1 MRIEVRREILDSRS
15 AIGRMFINGQ
25 FECYTLEDTVRTP
38 GVKIPGQTAIP
49 AGTYDV
55 TINYSNRFARRMP
68 QLLNVPNFD
77 GIRIHSGNTDA
88 DTEGCI
94 LVGKAEGKDW
104 IGQSRDA
111 FNVLFPKL
119 LDAYE
124 RGEEITISILNPV
137 APDVT
142 GEISV

>member
-1 MRIEVRREILDSRS
+1 MRIEVRREILTERS
-15 AIGRMFINGQ
+15 TIGRMFLDGQ
-25 FECYTLEDTVRTP
+25 FQCFTLEDKVRP
-38 GVKIPGQTAIP
+38 DGVKIPRRTAIP

-55 TINYSNRFARRMP
+55 TINYSDRFKRRMP
-68 QLLNVPNFD
+68 LLLKVPMFE

-88 DTEGCI
+88 DTEGCL
-94 LVGKAEGKDW
+94 LVGLAEGKDW
-104 IGQSRDA
+104 LGQSRAA
-111 FNVLFPKL
+111 FDVLFPKM

-137 APDVT
+137 VPDLT